1 MDLLDGLT
9 GDLYFEQPLEE
20 NIAQLLKQ
28 AADIYPEQPAQS
40 ETFLLQAKQCAPHH
54 LMVLVGLYRYF
65 YYQHRY
71 QDALEIGEQVIDI
84 MGKKL
89 GFKTW
94 QMLTIKDIESC
105 DKISLRFYLT
115 ALKGNAY
122 LYLRLNQKE
131 FAIERLEKVSMLDPQ
146 DRLGSKALLT
156 VIQNNEENIS
166 CAN

>member
-20 NIAQLLKQ
+20 NVAQLLKQ

-40 ETFLLQAKQCAPHH
+40 ETFLLQAKQRAPHH

-71 QDALEIGEQVIDI
+71 QEALEIGEHVINTLGDQ
-84 MGKKL
+84 L
-89 GFKTW
+89 GFKNW
-94 QMLTIKDIESC
+94 QTLTIKDIEPC
-105 DKISLRFYLT
+105 DKISVRFYLT

-122 LYLRLNQKE
+122 LYLRLDQRK
-131 FAIERLEKVSMLDPQ
+131 FAIERLEKISLLDPQ

-156 VIQNNEENIS
+156 IIQNNEGDLS